1 MILYDAAYEAYITE
15 ENVPHT
21 IFECQ
26 GARTCAIEFK
36 SFSKNAGFTGVRLGY
51 TVIPKELKC
60 GDVAVHSLWARRH
73 GTKYNGAPYIIQ
85 RAGEAVLSEEG
96 RAQTR
101 EQVAYYMRNARMIYD
116 GLKKAGYSV
125 AGGVNAPYVWMK
137 TPENMDSW
145 EFFDFLLKEGNV
157 VGTPGSGFGPSGEG
171 YFRLTGFGTYE
182 NTVEAVKR
190 IGLL

>member
-1 MILYDAAYEAYITE
+1 M
-15 ENVPHT
+15 
-21 IFECQ
+21 
-26 GARTCAIEFK
+26 R
-36 SFSKNAGFTGVRLGY
+36 
-51 TVIPKELKC
+51 
-60 GDVAVHSLWARRH
+60 DVAVHSLWARRH

-137 TPENMDSW
+137 TPENMVPGN
-145 EFFDFLLKEGNV
+145 FL
-157 VGTPGSGFGPSGEG
+157 TF
-171 YFRLTGFGTYE
+171 Y
-182 NTVEAVKR
+182 
-190 IGLL
+190 